1 MGDPSI
7 VAQVNTISTEAAL
20 RAAVAVKKELAARGV
35 PQAVI
40 DAAVGCGLP
49 GTAISFQKGTLGAF
63 ARDIV
68 KKLEDER

>member
-7 VAQVNTISTEAAL
+7 VARVNTISTEAAL

-49 GTAISFQKGTLGAF
+49 GTAISFQKETLGAF